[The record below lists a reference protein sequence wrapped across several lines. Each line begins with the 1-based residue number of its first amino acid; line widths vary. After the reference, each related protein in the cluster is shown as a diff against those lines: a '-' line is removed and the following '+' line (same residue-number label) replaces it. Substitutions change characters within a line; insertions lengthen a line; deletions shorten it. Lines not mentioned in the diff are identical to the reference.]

1 MNASFDNKGSAN
13 PATNYKFMDMR
24 NAKCCI
30 YAWNLP
36 DSYRILSFII
46 VRYTFGSERERAGES
61 ERREKKTEIEIV
73 LAYKG
78 F

>member
-46 VRYTFGSERERAGES
+46 VRYTFGSERESG
-61 ERREKKTEIEIV
+61 RREKKTEIEIV